1 MKKISVIVPV
11 YNVEEFL
18 PQCLDSILA
27 QTLTELEIIC
37 IDDGSPDNSG
47 KILDDYAKKDNRI
60 IVIHQNNGGVSLAR
74 NTGIKNA
81 TGKYIGF
88 VDPDDWIDKDFYQ
101 NLYQA
106 AEDYQAD
113 IVGTGFCSF
122 KNNKKKTMYSVKK
135 NKIALTMEDKF
146 KIFNMPKNNFVWTKI
161 YKRDMICKQNL
172 FFPIGMTYED
182 IVWSS
187 LVMEQSLKAVMIQG
201 AGYNY
206 RYNANSIVHTT
217 FSDSKKLLDQ
227 TNAHKFQRRFMN
239 KYKMKIEPN
248 WDKKTKIKFFGITI
262 IKIKEAY
269 YYKKVIYI
277 FGMKVF
283 EIRTN
288 KTR

>member
-11 YNVEEFL
+11 YNAEEFL

-81 TGKYIGF
+81 AGKYIGF

-122 KNNKKKTMYSVKK
+122 KNNKKKTNIFYK
-135 NKIALTMEDKF
+135 DK
-146 KIFNMPKNNFVWTKI
+146 
-161 YKRDMICKQNL
+161 
-172 FFPIGMTYED
+172 
-182 IVWSS
+182 
-187 LVMEQSLKAVMIQG
+187 
-201 AGYNY
+201 
-206 RYNANSIVHTT
+206 
-217 FSDSKKLLDQ
+217 
-227 TNAHKFQRRFMN
+227 
-239 KYKMKIEPN
+239 
-248 WDKKTKIKFFGITI
+248 
-262 IKIKEAY
+262 
-269 YYKKVIYI
+269 
-277 FGMKVF
+277 
-283 EIRTN
+283 
-288 KTR
+288 